1 MNHIMVSFSDPCSS
15 IIIDR
20 VPYKH
25 KNWLFHGILITPV
38 QINLLSLHMQKV
50 TFSA

>member
-1 MNHIMVSFSDPCSS
+1 MNHIMVSFSDPY
-15 IIIDR
+15 R

-25 KNWLFHGILITPV
+25 KNWLFHGILIIPV